1 MPSTDLALV
10 VRTLKMPPNATPRW
24 KHPEHAVKLFSQRTA
39 KLEAENRILTEAA
52 RQRARR
58 VEELESE
65 CQTAREAARVLQSEC
80 QTAREAAR
88 VLQSE
93 RDFYS
98 KRASEF
104 EEHNRQ
110 LTDAATE
117 YSLRAQG
124 LERELVKLGTE
135 FAERNRQLTDAATEY
150 SLRAQGLE
158 RELVK
163 LGTECA
169 ERKRQLTEAA
179 TKYSLRAQ
187 ELEREL
193 AAALRAK
200 ETADHPNNSPAA
212 EDVGQ

>member
-1 MPSTDLALV
+1 
-10 VRTLKMPPNATPRW
+10 
-24 KHPEHAVKLFSQRTA
+24 VKLFSQRTA

-58 VEELESE
+58 VEELENKLTVLERE

-80 QTAREAAR
+80 HTAREAAR
-88 VLQSE
+88 VLQLE

-104 EEHNRQ
+104 EEHNLQ
-110 LTDAATE
+110 LTE
-117 YSLRAQG
+117 
-124 LERELVKLGTE
+124 
-135 FAERNRQLTDAATEY
+135 AATEY

-169 ERKRQLTEAA
+169 ERNRQLTEAA

-193 AAALRAK
+193 APLRAR
-200 ETADHPNNSPAA
+200 S
-212 EDVGQ
+212 

>member
-1 MPSTDLALV
+1 
-10 VRTLKMPPNATPRW
+10 
-24 KHPEHAVKLFSQRTA
+24 VKLFSQRTA
-39 KLEAENRILTEAA
+39 KLETENRILTEAA
-52 RQRARR
+52 RQRAGR
-58 VEELESE
+58 VEELERE

-93 RDFYS
+93 CHTAREAARVLQLERDFYS

-110 LTDAATE
+110 LTEAATE
-117 YSLRAQG
+117 YSLRTQ
-124 LERELVKLGTE
+124 E
-135 FAERNRQLTDAATEY
+135 
-150 SLRAQGLE
+150 LE

-169 ERKRQLTEAA
+169 ERTRQLTEAA

-200 ETADHPNNSPAA
+200 E
-212 EDVGQ
+212 